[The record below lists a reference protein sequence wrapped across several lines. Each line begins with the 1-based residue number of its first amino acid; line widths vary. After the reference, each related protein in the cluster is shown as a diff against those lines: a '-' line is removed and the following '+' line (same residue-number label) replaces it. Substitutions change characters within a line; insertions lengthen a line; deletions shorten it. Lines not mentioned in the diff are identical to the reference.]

1 MRQEDNLQCNLSVK
15 VYQYGLHIITE
26 SVDFLEVRNISTI
39 EYLELSIVFLPC
51 SLRSF
56 KTLGLEQHGANRK

>member
-1 MRQEDNLQCNLSVK
+1 MDWIVWSTYN
-15 VYQYGLHIITE
+15 YIE